1 MDKRITLAI
10 VGCGARGNGF
20 SKWAAELPDQ
30 AEVVAIAEPRERQR
44 ALLAERH
51 RLPQEACF
59 SDWQSLVESPRLADA
74 AIDATPDREHHASS
88 IALMKL
94 GYHLLLEKPMAT
106 TLEHCREIDRVR
118 AETGRIACVCH
129 SLRYQQT
136 YARIKELLADGAI
149 GRVMSIDQLEAVEHI
164 HMSHSFVRG
173 NWSNEAR
180 STFMLLAK
188 SCHDVDIL
196 AHLAGAPCV
205 RASSFG
211 SLSFFTAAN
220 APVGAPARCLDG
232 CPAEAECPYHAMKIY
247 GDPERIGWGH
257 HVGFAELSY
266 EERLEALRTGPY
278 GRCVF
283 HCDNDVV
290 DHQVL
295 ALEFEGGTTA
305 TFTMT
310 AFTPFAGRYL
320 RVHGTHGYLAS
331 DVDKNTIDLYRTWGG
346 AHHERIELPPPDGS
360 HGGGDDNV
368 MSRFVE
374 AVRLE
379 DPSRVLTPTDESL
392 RTHAIAFAGERSRR
406 ERRVV
411 EIEDH
416 STAPC
421 PSEPKVPRE

>member
-1 MDKRITLAI
+1 MGSRVDLAI
-10 VGCGARGNGF
+10 VGGGARGEGF
-20 SKWAAELPDQ
+20 SQWVVEHPGQAA
-30 AEVVAIAEPRERQR
+30 VVAIAEPRERQR
-44 ALLAERH
+44 RLLAERH
-51 RLPQEACF
+51 ELPPERCF
-59 SDWQSLVESPRLADA
+59 TDWRALAEQPKLADA
-74 AIDATPDREHHASS
+74 AIDATPDREHHGSA
-88 IALMKL
+88 IALMLK

-136 YARIKELLADGAI
+136 YARIQELLVSGAI
-149 GRVMSIDQLEAVEHI
+149 GMIVSIDQLEAVEPI

-173 NWSNEAR
+173 NWSNESR

-196 AHLAGAPCV
+196 AHLAGARCE
-205 RASSFG
+205 RANSFG
-211 SLSFFTAAN
+211 SLTFFTPSN

-247 GDPERIGWGH
+247 GDPERLGWGR
-257 HVGFAELSY
+257 HVGFAELTY
-266 EERLEALRTGPY
+266 DERIEALRSGPY

-295 ALEFEGGTTA
+295 ALEFEGGATA

-320 RVHGTHGYLAS
+320 RIHGTHGYLAS
-331 DVDKNTIDLYRTWGG
+331 DVDKNTIDLYRTWGDAG
-346 AHHERIELPPPDGS
+346 HERIELPPPDGS
-360 HGGGDDNV
+360 HGGGDHNV
-368 MSRFVE
+368 MARFVG
-374 AVRLE
+374 AVRDN

-392 RTHAIAFAGERSRR
+392 RTHAIAFAAERSRR

-411 EIEDH
+411 EIDE
-416 STAPC
+416 
-421 PSEPKVPRE
+421 